1 MPSLIVSRFLFTL
14 QFHFGCKEVILFEQ
28 WSTETATGL
37 LASVLVIMLM
47 GACYEGIK
55 YYREYLFWK
64 TYNSLQYRAVTLPE
78 SNNVTTASRE
88 DNARVK

>member
-1 MPSLIVSRFLFTL
+1 
-14 QFHFGCKEVILFEQ
+14 
-28 WSTETATGL
+28 
-37 LASVLVIMLM
+37 MLM